1 MNLFVTDPE
10 WGWWIVLYFFL
21 GGIAAGAYFL
31 ASLIDVLGGSRARDL
46 PRVGYWIAFPL
57 ILLCG
62 MLLTVD
68 LERPERFWHMLFRS
82 EQVEE
87 ALRQGWP
94 AGGWT
99 AMLQAPLLKQWS
111 PMSVGSWALMV
122 FGVCSGLSLL
132 GSLWPEGRL
141 AWLFRRSA
149 LGKLLQVVGS
159 LVGFFVAA
167 YTGTLLSA
175 TNQPVWSDTP
185 WVAPLFLTSAAS
197 TGAAAMLMLARFS
210 GTGWEEAAGRLERVD
225 IMALVLELLV
235 FVAFVVSL
243 AVWLG
248 PIWDTTQGKLLLAAV
263 PILGM
268 LLPLAFYVAGWRAL
282 HRASVAISLAA
293 IFSLGGGLLLRYA
306 ILHTPRG
313 ILAKGQSLISTLPET
328 PVGTPGSGVP
338 WPARVSPED
347 GRPQSAPGAD
357 PGNRPA
363 ELHPRSKFIDH
374 E

>member
-1 MNLFVTDPE
+1 MNLFVADPE

-31 ASLIDVLGGSRARDL
+31 ASLIDVLGGSRGRDL

-57 ILLCG
+57 ILICG

-68 LERPERFWHMLFRS
+68 LDRPERFWHMLFRS
-82 EQVEE
+82 GQVHE
-87 ALRQGWP
+87 ALREGWP
-94 AGGWT
+94 AGGWST
-99 AMLQAPLLKQWS
+99 MLQAPLLKRWS

-141 AWLFRRSA
+141 TWLFRRSV
-149 LGKLLQVVGS
+149 LGRLLQMVGS

-197 TGAAAMLMLARFS
+197 TGAAAMLLLARFS
-210 GTGWEEAAGRLERVD
+210 GTGWQEAAGRLERVD

-235 FVAFVVSL
+235 FIAFLASL
-243 AVWLG
+243 AAWLR
-248 PIWDTTQGKLLLAAV
+248 PIWNTPQGKLLVAAV
-263 PILGM
+263 PVVAI
-268 LLPLAFYVAGWRAL
+268 LLPLALYL
-282 HRASVAISLAA
+282 ASQRSVGTASAVLFLAA
-293 IFSLGGGLLLRYA
+293 AFSLGGGLLMRYA
-306 ILHTPRG
+306 ILHTPRE
-313 ILAKGQSLISTLPET
+313 ILAEGPSLLSTLPET
-328 PVGTPGSGVP
+328 SVGTPGRRVP
-338 WPARVSPED
+338 WPAHVSPED
-347 GRPQSAPGAD
+347 GRPHGEPGAD

-363 ELHPRSKFIDH
+363 ELHPRSKFFDQ